1 MVLGDTEGD
10 QPSSTDYKGGTMECQ
25 LTAKEEGRG
34 GVVITMVQNFMG
46 NDQVIFIVTQT
57 KFSTSRTDASFF
69 RMRQSTVLLIMGP
82 NAQNLTKAFSKDFRY
97 LHHVFKRPQMKRS
110 IEKHVNDQLSNSI
123 SEGNT
128 LTARL
133 SFDRYFYSFVICT
146 AKCHCGITL
155 GKYFTCEPLNRESP
169 LKNLVIVTFTC
180 PTTYLA

>member
-1 MVLGDTEGD
+1 
-10 QPSSTDYKGGTMECQ
+10 MECQ

-34 GVVITMVQNFMG
+34 GGVVMTMLQNFMG

-82 NAQNLTKAFSKDFRY
+82 NVQNLTKAFSKDP
-97 LHHVFKRPQMKRS
+97 KWKRS

-155 GKYFTCEPLNRESP
+155 AKYFTCESLNRESP

-180 PTTYLA
+180 PTTYSA